1 MFNYRALNWEAIEAI
16 HQEMKAII
24 FREEKLSK
32 KRFTTLSFQGLK
44 KVAKFFSRLI
54 RYQASDETTFEYIF
68 RTADLINI
76 LRLRPDADKIKKDLD
91 SVYQKLV
98 ALLPGDLQLS
108 LFEDGVEFGG
118 IDNEVKPY
126 TSNYLNNISDWFEK
140 IRTNKEFGN
149 KLFNAIYQFKGRL
162 FAHVWG
168 TQLALPW
175 GVESMLG
182 LV

>member
-16 HQEMKAII
+16 HQEMKVII
-24 FREEKLSK
+24 TREEKLAK
-32 KRFTTLSFQGLK
+32 KRFTTLSLQGLK
-44 KVAKFFSRLI
+44 KVTRFFSRLI
-54 RYQASDETTFEYIF
+54 RYKASDETTFEYIL

-76 LRLRPDADKIKKDLD
+76 LRLRPDADKLKKDLD
-91 SVYQKLV
+91 SVYQKLL

-118 IDNEVKPY
+118 VTHEVRAY
-126 TSNYLNNISDWFEK
+126 TSNYLRNISDWFDK
-140 IRTNKEFGN
+140 LRTNKEFGS
-149 KLFNAIYQFKGRL
+149 KLWKKLYQFEGRL

-168 TQLALPW
+168 TQLAFPW
-175 GVESMLG
+175 GVESMMG

>member
-24 FREEKLSK
+24 SREEKLAK
-32 KRFTTLSFQGLK
+32 KRFITLSFQGLK

-54 RYQASDETTFEYIF
+54 QYAASDQTTFEYIL
-68 RTADLINI
+68 RAANLINI

-126 TSNYLNNISDWFEK
+126 TSNYLNNISDWFGK

-149 KLFNAIYQFKGRL
+149 KLFNAIYQFKGKL

>member
-1 MFNYRALNWEAIEAI
+1 MFNYCALNWEAIEAI
-16 HQEMKAII
+16 YQEIKAII
-24 FREEKLSK
+24 FREDKLAK
-32 KRFTTLSFQGLK
+32 KRFTTFNFQGLK

-68 RTADLINI
+68 RTANLINI
-76 LRLRPDADKIKKDLD
+76 LRLRPDAEKLKKDLD

-118 IDNEVKPY
+118 VDNEVRAY
-126 TSNYLNNISDWFEK
+126 TSNYLSNISDWFEK
-140 IRTNKEFGN
+140 IRINKEFAG
-149 KLFNAIYQFKGRL
+149 KLWKAIYKFKGKL

-168 TQLALPW
+168 TQLAFPW
-175 GVESMLG
+175 GVESMMG

>member
-1 MFNYRALNWEAIEAI
+1 MFNYRALKGEANGAI
-16 HQEMKAII
+16 YQEMKVII
-24 FREEKLSK
+24 SREEKLSR

-44 KVAKFFSRLI
+44 KVAKFFNRLI

-68 RTADLINI
+68 RAADLINI
-76 LRLRPDADKIKKDLD
+76 LRLRPDVDKLKKDLD

-118 IDNEVKPY
+118 VDNEVKPY
-126 TSNYLNNISDWFEK
+126 TSNYLNNISDWFKK
-140 IRTNKEFGN
+140 ICINKGFGN
-149 KLFNAIYQFKGRL
+149 KLFNAIYQFKGKL

-175 GVESMLG
+175 SVESMLG
-182 LV
+182 LI

>member
-16 HQEMKAII
+16 HQDMKAII
-24 FREEKLSK
+24 SREEKLAK

-44 KVAKFFSRLI
+44 KVSKFFSRLI
-54 RYQASDETTFEYIF
+54 RYQASDDTTFEYIF

-76 LRLRPDADKIKKDLD
+76 LRLRPDADKLKKDLD

-118 IDNEVKPY
+118 VTHEVRAY
-126 TSNYLNNISDWFEK
+126 TSNYLSNISDWFDK
-140 IRTNKEFGN
+140 LRTNKEFGS
-149 KLFNAIYQFKGRL
+149 KLWKRIYQFEGRL

-168 TQLALPW
+168 TQLAFPW
-175 GVESMLG
+175 GIESMMG
-182 LV
+182 VI

>member
-16 HQEMKAII
+16 HQEMKTII
-24 FREEKLSK
+24 SREDKLAK

-54 RYQASDETTFEYIF
+54 RYQASDDTTFEYIF

-76 LRLRPDADKIKKDLD
+76 LRLRPDADKLKKDLD

-118 IDNEVKPY
+118 VDNEVKPY
-126 TSNYLNNISDWFEK
+126 TSNYLSNISDWFEK
-140 IRTNKEFGN
+140 IRTNKEVGN
-149 KLFNAIYQFKGRL
+149 KLFNAIYQFKGKL

>member
-24 FREEKLSK
+24 SREEKLAK

-54 RYQASDETTFEYIF
+54 QYAASDQTTFEYIL
-68 RTADLINI
+68 RAANLINI
-76 LRLRPDADKIKKDLD
+76 LRLRPDGSRFKKDLD
-91 SVYQKLV
+91 SIYQKLV
-98 ALLPGDLQLS
+98 ALLPEDLQLS

-118 IDNEVKPY
+118 VPHEVRAY
-126 TSNYLNNISDWFEK
+126 TANYLSNISNWFDK
-140 IRTNKEFGN
+140 LRTNKEFAS
-149 KLFNAIYQFKGRL
+149 KLWKKIYQFEGRL

-168 TQLALPW
+168 TQLAFPW
-175 GVESMLG
+175 G
-182 LV
+182 

>member
-24 FREEKLSK
+24 SREEKLSK
-32 KRFTTLSFQGLK
+32 KRFTTFSFQGLK
-44 KVAKFFSRLI
+44 KVARFFSRLI

-76 LRLRPDADKIKKDLD
+76 LRLRPDADKLKKDLD

-118 IDNEVKPY
+118 VDNEVRAY
-126 TSNYLNNISDWFEK
+126 TSNYLRNISDWFEK
-140 IRTNKEFGN
+140 IRTDKEFGSN
-149 KLFNAIYQFKGRL
+149 FFQKLYQFQGRL
-162 FAHVWG
+162 FASVCG
-168 TQLALPW
+168 IQLAFPW
-175 GVESMLG
+175 G
-182 LV
+182 

>member
-24 FREEKLSK
+24 SREEKLAK
-32 KRFTTLSFQGLK
+32 KRFITLAFQGLK

-54 RYQASDETTFEYIF
+54 QYATSDQTTFEHIL
-68 RTADLINI
+68 RAANLINI
-76 LRLRPDADKIKKDLD
+76 LRLRLDADKLKKDLD
-91 SVYQKLV
+91 GVYQKLV

-118 IDNEVKPY
+118 VPHEVRGY
-126 TSNYLNNISDWFEK
+126 TANYLSNISAWFDK
-140 IRTNKEFGN
+140 LRTNKKFSS
-149 KLFNAIYQFKGRL
+149 KLWKKIYQFEGKL

-168 TQLALPW
+168 TQLAFPW
-175 GVESMLG
+175 G
-182 LV
+182 

>member
-16 HQEMKAII
+16 HQKMKAMIC
-24 FREEKLSK
+24 REEKLTK
-32 KRFTTLSFQGLK
+32 KRFTTFSFQGLK
-44 KVAKFFSRLI
+44 KVARFFSRLI
-54 RYQASDETTFEYIF
+54 QYRASDETTFEYIL
-68 RTADLINI
+68 RTANLINI
-76 LRLRPDADKIKKDLD
+76 LRLRPDAENLKKGLD

-118 IDNEVKPY
+118 VDNEVKPY
-126 TSNYLNNISDWFEK
+126 TSNYLSNISDWFEK
-140 IRTNKEFGN
+140 IRTNKEFGG
-149 KLFNAIYQFKGRL
+149 KLFNTIYQFKGKL

-168 TQLALPW
+168 TQLAFPW